1 SMTRAKNRPFGVTV
15 IALLLLINGLIALVQ
30 GSTQLI
36 ELYQE
41 RAGLSEP
48 ILLDDLAEATE
59 DWTARDWL
67 TDPFAIA
74 VVIRAW
80 GMLTLHHRAWLA
92 TMALQANYDVIHL
105 DDHFEGEAPSLSL
118 VITLATVFYLN
129 RGAVQLAFRSAP
141 PVAGKTTTP

>member
-1 SMTRAKNRPFGVTV
+1 MGRGGRTRRAIAAAGGV
-15 IALLLLINGLIALVQ
+15 LINGLIALVQ

-67 TDPFAIA
+67 TVPFTISG
-74 VVIRAW
+74 IILAW
-80 GMLTLHHRAWLA
+80 GMLTLHPRAWLA
-92 TMALQANYDVIHL
+92 TMALQAIYLVIHL
-105 DDHFEGEAPSLSL
+105 YDYFEGEARTLSL

-129 RGAVQLAFRSAP
+129 LSDVQLAFRSAP

>member
-1 SMTRAKNRPFGVTV
+1 MTRAKNRPFGVTV

-67 TDPFAIA
+67 TVPFTISGI
-74 VVIRAW
+74 VLAW
-80 GMLTLHHRAWLA
+80 GMLTLHPRAWLA
-92 TMALQANYDVIHL
+92 TMALQAIFLASHLYDY
-105 DDHFEGEAPSLSL
+105 FNGEPRTIDL

-129 RGAVQLAFRSAP
+129 LSDVQLAFR
-141 PVAGKTTTP
+141 GTTPNTARKSTSP

>member
-1 SMTRAKNRPFGVTV
+1 MTRAKNRPFGVTV

-67 TDPFAIA
+67 TVPFTISG
-74 VVIRAW
+74 IILAW
-80 GMLTLHHRAWLA
+80 GMLTLHPRAWLA
-92 TMALQANYDVIHL
+92 TMALQAIYLVIHL
-105 DDHFEGEAPSLSL
+105 YDYFEGEARTLSL

-129 RGAVQLAFRSAP
+129 LSDVQLAFRSAP

>member
-1 SMTRAKNRPFGVTV
+1 MTRAKNRPFGVTV

-67 TDPFAIA
+67 TVPFTISG
-74 VVIRAW
+74 IILAW
-80 GMLTLHHRAWLA
+80 GMLTLHPRAWLA
-92 TMALQANYDVIHL
+92 TMALQAIYLVIHL
-105 DDHFEGEAPSLSL
+105 YDYFEGEARTLS
-118 VITLATVFYLN
+118 
-129 RGAVQLAFRSAP
+129 R
-141 PVAGKTTTP
+141 